1 MNTRYGW
8 DSRTR
13 TCKARVKVSCVA
25 VTPYPIGIMRTSGQ
39 GHFRPLFRYYNT
51 KRLSCQYS
59 GFADG
64 GVRGSFCVCADRRHR
79 FCRACGGGDARAC
92 VGVRDACDTC
102 DTVEVCGAMYAILWR
117 CAAEAVRGTP
127 EAVRRGDTFP
137 FRRTAVRCGLGT
149 MRTVRGYGVCVG
161 EYGWRGNTVR
171 TGGGVRWRVR
181 RAREYGAHGGYVLRR
196 SRIICIMFRAF
207 ECARVSRVQR
217 SAKSRR
223 RLWRGGF
230 FADLQ

>member
-1 MNTRYGW
+1 M
-8 DSRTR
+8 
-13 TCKARVKVSCVA
+13 
-25 VTPYPIGIMRTSGQ
+25 
-39 GHFRPLFRYYNT
+39 H
-51 KRLSCQYS
+51 
-59 GFADG
+59 
-64 GVRGSFCVCADRRHR
+64 
-79 FCRACGGGDARAC
+79 ARAW
-92 VGVRDACDTC
+92 
-102 DTVEVCGAMYAILWR
+102 VCGMHAIHAIPWR
-117 CAAEAVRGTP
+117 CAERCARYCGD
-127 EAVRRGDTFP
+127 VRRGDTFP

-207 ECARVSRVQR
+207 ECARVSRVQL
-217 SAKSRR
+217 SAKYRR